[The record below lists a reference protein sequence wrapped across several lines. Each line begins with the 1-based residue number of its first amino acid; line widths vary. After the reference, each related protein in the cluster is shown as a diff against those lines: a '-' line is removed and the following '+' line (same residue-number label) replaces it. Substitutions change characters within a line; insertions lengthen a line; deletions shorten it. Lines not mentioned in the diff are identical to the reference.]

1 VETLRKRIETASQI
15 MKASEPKKI
24 EEEPVVKPQSEE
36 LIKKEILSY
45 EAISKYG
52 WENEGNLVK

>member
-1 VETLRKRIETASQI
+1 VEILRKRVDTASQ
-15 MKASEPKKI
+15 MVKASEPKKV
-24 EEEPVVKPQSEE
+24 EGEPVVKPQSEE
-36 LIKKEILSY
+36 MIKKEILSY

>member
-1 VETLRKRIETASQI
+1 MV
-15 MKASEPKKI
+15 KASEPKRI
-24 EEEPVVKPQSEE
+24 EEEPVVKPQSDEM
-36 LIKKEILSY
+36 IKKEILSY

>member
-1 VETLRKRIETASQI
+1 MV
-15 MKASEPKKI
+15 KASEPKKI
-24 EEEPVVKPQSEE
+24 EEEPVVKSQTEE
-36 LIKKEILSY
+36 MIKKEVLSY

>member
-1 VETLRKRIETASQI
+1 METLRKRIETASQI

>member
-1 VETLRKRIETASQI
+1 MV
-15 MKASEPKKI
+15 KASEPKKI
-24 EEEPVVKPQSEE
+24 EEEQVVKPQSEE
-36 LIKKEILSY
+36 MIKKEILSY

>member
-1 VETLRKRIETASQI
+1 METLRKRVDVASQ
-15 MKASEPKKI
+15 MVKASEPKKV
-24 EEEPVVKPQSEE
+24 EGEPVVTPQSEE
-36 LIKKEILSY
+36 MIKKEILSY

>member
-1 VETLRKRIETASQI
+1 MV
-15 MKASEPKKI
+15 KASEPKKI

-36 LIKKEILSY
+36 MIKKEILSY

>member
-1 VETLRKRIETASQI
+1 VETLRKRIETASQ
-15 MKASEPKKI
+15 MVKASEPKKI
-24 EEEPVVKPQSEE
+24 EEEPVGKPQSEE

>member
-1 VETLRKRIETASQI
+1 MENLRKRIETASQ
-15 MKASEPKKI
+15 MVKASEPKRI
-24 EEEPVVKPQSEE
+24 EEEPLVKPQSEE
-36 LIKKEILSY
+36 MIKKEILSY

>member
-1 VETLRKRIETASQI
+1 VENLRKRVETASQ
-15 MKASEPKKI
+15 MVKASEPKRI

-36 LIKKEILSY
+36 MIKKEILSY